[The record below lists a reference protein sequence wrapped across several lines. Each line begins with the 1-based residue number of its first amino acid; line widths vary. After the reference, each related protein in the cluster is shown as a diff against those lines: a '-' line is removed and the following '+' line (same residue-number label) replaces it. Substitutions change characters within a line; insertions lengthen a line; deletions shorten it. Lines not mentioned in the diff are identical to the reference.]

1 MKENEPFELS
11 VIHKHQLKSR
21 TENLIL
27 PLNFEFLHFGEQN
40 GQFYIWEKHSIE
52 TKSTCKRTFHVI
64 YTGEAFACNET
75 FKYLGTIVQQQAIV
89 PVPLVYHLF
98 MEDI

>member
-1 MKENEPFELS
+1 MTDIC

-21 TENLIL
+21 IVILTL
-27 PLNFEFLHFGEQN
+27 PLDFEFLHFGEQN
-40 GQFYIWEKHSIE
+40 GQFFIWEKHNIE
-52 TKSTCKRTFHVI
+52 TNSTCERVFHVI
-64 YTGEAFACNET
+64 YTGEAYQWKDS